1 MAMSK
6 THNAKP
12 MNRPGQDATTK
23 DRGMSQYF
31 DMRNQPNKAKVQ
43 DGRQVMMENA
53 PAQHRKLTSYVN

>member
-12 MNRPGQDATTK
+12 MNQPGQDATTR

-31 DMRNQPNKAKVQ
+31 DMRNQPNKAKV
-43 DGRQVMMENA
+43 
-53 PAQHRKLTSYVN
+53 